1 MMPDINHKKA
11 DPVYPEAPFDE
22 RDISLARSSLSI
34 ATEIMMVIMVE
45 CDTEKSG
52 EKFHRLGLERLRQ
65 KIR

>member
-11 DPVYPEAPFDE
+11 APVFPAPLDE